1 MSAERPTRDD
11 LIRGMTVEIEQTN
24 AENADEA
31 EPLRGDIAKILS
43 EERTE
48 PGGVKVQLESGIT
61 GRVKRIA
68 PDE

>member
-1 MSAERPTRDD
+1 
-11 LIRGMTVEIEQTN
+11 MTVEIEQTN

-31 EPLRGDIAKILS
+31 KPLRGEIAKVLS
-43 EERTE
+43 EEHTE
-48 PGGVKVQLESGIT
+48 PGGVKVQLQSGIT